1 MLYVLT
7 VLLVVL
13 LLVNYL
19 ANKKELI
26 APSFVFVASFIFSVV
41 WAIAFYD
48 EWNLSTFSFKTL
60 LVIFGGCIIFTL
72 SSSLTKAIINII
84 NKKNDNK
91 YKIRLISID
100 VTIKSL
106 TILFILF
113 STIMTLRSVINAVG
127 YSWSNLFDAIEK
139 FDHLSKFSNQ
149 NIGIGKITNI
159 LRIIANALTYWYL
172 YILIN
177 NIIIRKKI
185 DTLSLIIVIFGMLSS
200 MAIGGRNNTI
210 NVVIAGVAILFMLLY
225 KSKGFNLRLSKKA
238 KVAIVLIPALVLVT
252 FPKLTNLVGREVN
265 TTSTYYL
272 AIYCGA
278 DIKNLD
284 LFLEEY
290 DRERYA
296 DKNNM
301 TFINLNNWLG
311 PKLGYTEPYKYDLPF
326 RRINEYSLG
335 NVYTTFY
342 AYIYDY
348 GFLGLIVLVALMA
361 IILQYVY
368 EKAKRTEL
376 SSAPNI
382 WILIYGYMFSSIVLA
397 FFSNK
402 FYEQN
407 FNISFIYNI
416 VLWLIF
422 NKTILLIKVKRK
434 K

>member
-7 VLLVVL
+7 ALLVVL

-26 APSFVFVASFIFSVV
+26 APSFVFVASFIFSAV

-60 LVIFGGCIIFTL
+60 LVIFGGCIMFTL

-84 NKKNDNK
+84 SKKNDNK

-149 NIGIGKITNI
+149 NIGIGKIANI

-238 KVAIVLIPALVLVT
+238 KIAIVLVPALVLVA
-252 FPKLTNLVGREVN
+252 FPKLTSLVGREVN

-290 DRERYA
+290 DRERYV

-311 PKLGYTEPYKYDLPF
+311 PKLGYVEPYKYDLPF

-376 SSAPNI
+376 SNAPNI

-407 FNISFIYNI
+407 FNISFVYNI

-422 NKTILLIKVKRK
+422 NKTILLIKIKRK